1 MLYLIKEY
9 GKNNKE
15 YLKIGKAHDVN
26 KRMQQYNTN
35 CAEFELIDTFE
46 GSLPEESL
54 LHSFLEKYKI
64 KGEWMEY
71 NDEIL
76 LLWKLYKEIRPKVK
90 ESILATG
97 EFVEEELYNSQ
108 INYYKDKVEKLQNET
123 TYLKDECFC
132 KLKQLESRTSK
143 FTELYDESSNLI
155 QFILKII
162 PLNYRTQI
170 FEKFKGKLQYFKFKE
185 EI

>member
-15 YLKIGKAHDVN
+15 YLKIGKADNVN
-26 KRMQQYNTN
+26 KRIQQYNTD

-46 GSLPEESL
+46 GSIPEESL

-71 NDEIL
+71 NEEIL
-76 LLWKLYKEIRPKVK
+76 LLWKLYKELRPKIK
-90 ESILATG
+90 ENILTTG
-97 EFVEEELYNSQ
+97 EYIKKEFYDVQVKYYENKIEEL
-108 INYYKDKVEKLQNET
+108 QNNNIE
-123 TYLKDECFC
+123 YLKEDLLY
-132 KLKQLESRTSK
+132 KTK
-143 FTELYDESSNLI
+143 FSELYDESTNLFP
-155 QFILKII
+155 FILKII
-162 PLNYRTQI
+162 PLKYRTKI
-170 FEKFKGKLQYFKFKE
+170 FENFKGKLQYFKFKE

>member
-15 YLKIGKAHDVN
+15 YLKIGKADNVN
-26 KRMQQYNTN
+26 KRIQQYNTD

-71 NDEIL
+71 NEEIL
-76 LLWKLYKEIRPKVK
+76 LLWKLYKELRPKIK
-90 ESILATG
+90 ESIFQY
-97 EFVEEELYNSQ
+97 EQYVSKDKYNSEIEKYKSKYIKCNDLLLQYQELTPKLCSNYAQ
-108 INYYKDKVEKLQNET
+108 IIVQ
-123 TYLKDECFC
+123 LKERITELEN
-132 KLKQLESRTSK
+132 KLES
-143 FTELYDESSNLI
+143 
-155 QFILKII
+155 KI
-162 PLNYRTQI
+162 
-170 FEKFKGKLQYFKFKE
+170 
-185 EI
+185 

>member
-9 GKNNKE
+9 GKENKE
-15 YLKIGKAHDVN
+15 YLKIGKADNVD

-46 GSLPEESL
+46 GSLPEENL
-54 LHSFLEKYKI
+54 LHSFLEKYKV

-71 NDEIL
+71 NEEII

-90 ESILATG
+90 ESILLTG
-97 EFVEEELYNSQ
+97 EYIKKEFYDTQIEFYQNKVEE
-108 INYYKDKVEKLQNET
+108 VQNEIK
-123 TYLKDECFC
+123 YLKEDCLQ
-132 KLKQLESRTSK
+132 KLEQLENRTSN
-143 FTELYDESSNLI
+143 FTELYNESTNFI

>member
-26 KRMQQYNTN
+26 KRIQQYNTN

-64 KGEWMEY
+64 RGEWMEY
-71 NDEIL
+71 NNEIL
-76 LLWKLYKEIRPKVK
+76 LLWKLYKEIRPKIK

-108 INYYKDKVEKLQNET
+108 INYYQNKIEEVQNEIK
-123 TYLKDECFC
+123 YLKEDCLH
-132 KLKQLESRTSK
+132 KLEQLENRTSN
-143 FTELYDESSNLI
+143 FSELYNESTNLI

>member
-15 YLKIGKAHDVN
+15 YLKIGKADNVN
-26 KRMQQYNTN
+26 KRIQQYNTN

-76 LLWKLYKEIRPKVK
+76 LLWKLYKEIRPKIR
-90 ESILATG
+90 ESILQHEHYIDRSWYDTQ
-97 EFVEEELYNSQ
+97 VE
-108 INYYKDKVEKLQNET
+108 YY
-123 TYLKDECFC
+123 
-132 KLKQLESRTSK
+132 ES
-143 FTELYDESSNLI
+143 
-155 QFILKII
+155 
-162 PLNYRTQI
+162 
-170 FEKFKGKLQYFKFKE
+170 KFKE
-185 EI
+185 YNELLLKQNNLTEKLCNKYEEQINILKEHLKIYQEK

>member
-15 YLKIGKAHDVN
+15 YLKIGKADNVN
-26 KRMQQYNTN
+26 KRIQQYNTN

-46 GSLPEESL
+46 GSIPEESL

-76 LLWKLYKEIRPKVK
+76 LLWKLYKEIRPKIK
-90 ESILATG
+90 ENIITTG
-97 EFVEEELYNSQ
+97 EYIRKEFYDTQ
-108 INYYKDKVEKLQNET
+108 IEYYKNKIEEIEDKIK
-123 TYLKDECFC
+123 YLKDNYLE
-132 KLKQLESRTSK
+132 KVLKFSQ
-143 FTELYDESSNLI
+143 LYDESSDLL

-162 PLNYRTQI
+162 PLKYRTQI
-170 FEKFKGKLQYFKFKE
+170 FEKYKGKLQYYKFKE